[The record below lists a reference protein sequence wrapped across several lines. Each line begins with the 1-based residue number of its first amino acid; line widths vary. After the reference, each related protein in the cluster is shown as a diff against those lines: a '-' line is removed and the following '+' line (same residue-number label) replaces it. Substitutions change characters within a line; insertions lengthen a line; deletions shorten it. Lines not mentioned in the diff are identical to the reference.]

1 MASGSVKP
9 RVSMI
14 LRRIASR
21 RLKWQRGQIGLPE
34 AGGGGAESDGWG
46 ARDKLGRGGII
57 LK

>member
-1 MASGSVKP
+1 
-9 RVSMI
+9 MI